1 MKENSKFTQES
12 LQKAIENKDK
22 TTLLE
27 IFKTVPSIDLAE
39 MASELSPEQLIYL
52 FRTVGPSLSA
62 DFFTELSQDNKE
74 KLVRAMTDKDLVE
87 LINSQPADEVTD
99 AIEELPANLASRVM
113 KAADPELR
121 KDLNALLNYKED
133 TAGSIMTTEYLEFRD
148 DCSVEEAI
156 EEIRKRGR
164 DAETVYTIFVRDSSR
179 RFLGTVDLDDLIFA
193 EPNTALSS
201 IMNRDVVYCKTSD
214 DQEEVGQLFRRYDL
228 NALAVLNEDSR
239 LVGVITIDDAVDVM
253 AEEGSEDF
261 ARMTN
266 MEPTEKP
273 YMTLS
278 TWDNAKRC
286 IPWIIVLLVLGTF
299 TSIII
304 SFFQDK
310 LASLAILAAF
320 IPTLLDTGGNSG
332 GQTTGLMVR
341 GLALKEFGPKQAG
354 KVLFKELKSGLLVG
368 LCVAVFAFCWFMME
382 QYTGI
387 VVNSDFA
394 GTNIW
399 NGNCWTLEFFDA
411 SAKIAALVALSAF
424 IAITLAK
431 IIGSLLP
438 LAASALRLDPA
449 LLAQPLLTTI
459 MDIVSLL
466 VYFSVAM
473 LFFPQLA

>member
-1 MKENSKFTQES
+1 MDEKLKLNLET
-12 LQKAIENKDK
+12 LQKAIESKDK
-22 TTLLE
+22 ATLLE
-27 IFKTVPSIDLAE
+27 AFKTTPAIDLAE
-39 MASELSPEQLIYL
+39 LGNELSPEQSIYL
-52 FRTVGPSLSA
+52 FRAIGPALSA
-62 DFFTELSQDNKE
+62 DFFTELSQESKE
-74 KLVRAMTDKDLVE
+74 KLIQAMTDKDLVE

-121 KDLNALLNYKED
+121 KDLNTLLNYKED
-133 TAGSIMTTEYLEFRD
+133 TAGSIMTTEYLEFRED
-148 DCSVEEAI
+148 VLVKDAI
-156 EEIRKRGR
+156 AEIRKRGR
-164 DAETVYTIFVRDSSR
+164 DAETVYTIFVRDQSR

-193 EPNTALSS
+193 EPDTPLSG

-214 DQEEVGQLFRRYDL
+214 DQEEVSQMFRRYDL
-228 NALAVLNEDSR
+228 NALAVLNEDNR

-266 MEPTEKP
+266 MEPSEKP
-273 YMTLS
+273 YMSLS

-286 IPWIIVLLVLGTF
+286 IPWIVVLLVLGTF

-354 KVLFKELKSGLLVG
+354 KVLFKELKSGLVVG
-368 LCVAVFAFCWFMME
+368 LVVAAFAFCWFMME

-431 IIGSLLP
+431 IVGSLLP
-438 LAASALRLDPA
+438 LGAYALHLDPA
-449 LLAQPLLTTI
+449 LLAQPLLTTV